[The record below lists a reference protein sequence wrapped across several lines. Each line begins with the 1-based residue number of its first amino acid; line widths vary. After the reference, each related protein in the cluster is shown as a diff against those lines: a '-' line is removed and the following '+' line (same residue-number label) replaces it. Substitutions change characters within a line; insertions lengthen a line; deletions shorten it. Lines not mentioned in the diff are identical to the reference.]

1 MQLITK
7 KNMETTIN
15 NYGTVIIN
23 GEPKRKTWKR
33 SMKLGN
39 LFITFSNCR
48 VKKRGDN
55 RDRHVYGEHPHDI
68 KRELHKMNDGKCP
81 ICGQPFEWD
90 EMELHHV
97 LPWCRFPEL
106 RGDLRNIMLLCP
118 NCHKEIHCD
127 PFKNIRMMKEK
138 ADELGVNLE
147 DRYATA

>member
-1 MQLITK
+1 
-7 KNMETTIN
+7 METTIN

-23 GEPKRKTWKR
+23 DQPKPRTWKR

-48 VKKRGDN
+48 VKKRPCN
-55 RDRHVYGEHPHDI
+55 REKVFDERPQDI
-68 KRELHKMNDGKCP
+68 KQQMHEAQGGKCP
-81 ICGQPFEWD
+81 ICGKEFEWD

-106 RGDLRNIMLLCP
+106 RSNRANLMLLCT

-147 DRYATA
+147 DRYATTE